1 MQLIRKPNN
10 LNTVKVLLCL
20 LLLAPLAFVHPAPSE
35 AQAAA
40 ASVTVDQANVI
51 NPDFLGIGA
60 EYDPFAYMEE
70 SLGDG
75 FNDNWWEMEKHRI
88 AKLKPDI
95 VRVWYQIDW
104 MEPENDN
111 GDPAVIDWSG
121 MQTNSDKMK
130 AVYEVL
136 DFLKSQN
143 IEVMLIA
150 GLAMTEDNQSWLG
163 FPGLPRPEL
172 SAPTDLAEWGEWV
185 SATLQHLILAKGY
198 DNINYVMSYNEPN
211 LASFATPTN
220 VSKPN
225 YYRDMYQ
232 AIHDRLTSDG
242 IRSEVKLIGPDESG
256 AANWTQYAVQQMNGV
271 LDIYD
276 GHAYGQDYATLPGWL
291 SARLSHVN
299 PTGKPFMITEFA
311 GIASPDS
318 RKTYQYGVS
327 IADLM
332 VSGMRN
338 DASALIY
345 WRFADQRLPEPL
357 DFLDNNAYGLYRWM
371 PISATPNPSYY
382 AFGLFSRYV
391 EAHSEVLSAESPDP
405 DLHVTSVRLPD
416 GNYSV
421 FVVNSSKTEDKNLT
435 IGFTSAINKTVQR
448 HLYSEDII
456 PSANANRIPA
466 DKQWV
471 QVASEL
477 NDELLPANSVAV
489 YTTVPDET
497 QIEIMSADQ
506 SVTWGEKIKF
516 KACVLNGIGG
526 VQWSVLGG
534 SAYGTISNGG
544 VYHAPV
550 SMPAMR
556 QAIIKATSNVNPDA
570 YSYAVVRFEAAG
582 LTASGEEDEIVLN
595 WLPSAGATGYDVKRG
610 TTPGGPY
617 TTIASGWTGTTYTDT
632 DVNASTR
639 YYYVV
644 SAENAIGEIGDSREA
659 FSSPLSTSM
668 QDDFAG
674 NAVDAS
680 KWTIVNQGLRST
692 SASALTAAVSDGTLK
707 LSGTTDIA
715 TWAGKSLRSIPTFR
729 ATPEEPLTVEVD
741 RVSLDGSGTGYRS
754 AVWLYVGPSQYIH
767 FAQSGEYN
775 RWVFNKDGS
784 SDTLVWNDGDRG
796 NHRMKMVHDGST
808 VKFYIDGVERASTP
822 VSWNTDIKIILTGE
836 ACLVG
841 DTVSAEFDNLS
852 VYKGGTP

>member
-1 MQLIRKPNN
+1 MGTN
-10 LNTVKVLLCL
+10 LKWVQVLLCML
-20 LLLAPLAFVHPAPSE
+20 LVMPFPLMFLKPAQTM
-35 AQAAA
+35 AQTAA
-40 ASVTVDQANVI
+40 ASITVDQGTVI

-60 EYDPFAYMEE
+60 EYDPFSLMEE

-95 VRVWYQIDW
+95 VRVWYQMDW
-104 MEPENDN
+104 MEPTNDN
-111 GDPAVIDWSG
+111 NDAAVIDWAG
-121 MQTNSDKMK
+121 MQTNSPKMQ
-130 AVYEVL
+130 AVYKVL
-136 DFLKSQN
+136 DYLKSQN
-143 IEVMLIA
+143 IDVMLIA
-150 GLAMTEDNQSWLG
+150 GLAMTEENQSWLG

-172 SAPTDLAEWGEWV
+172 SAPTNLAEWGEWV
-185 SATLQHLILAKGY
+185 SATLQHLIQTKGY
-198 DNINYVMSYNEPN
+198 DNIKYVMSYNEPN
-211 LASFATPTN
+211 LASFATPAN

-232 AIHDRLTSDG
+232 AIHTRLTSDG
-242 IRSEVKLIGPDESG
+242 IRPLVKLIGPDESG

-276 GHAYGQDYATLPGWL
+276 GHAYGQDYATLPNWL
-291 SARLSHVN
+291 SARLNVVN

-311 GIASPDS
+311 GIANPDS
-318 RKTYQYGVS
+318 RKSYQYGVS
-327 IADLM
+327 VADLM

-338 DASALIY
+338 KTSALLY
-345 WRFADQRLPEPL
+345 WRFADQRLPKPL

-371 PISATPNPSYY
+371 PIAATPNPSYY

-391 EAHSEVLSAESPDP
+391 EAHSEVLSTESTDP
-405 DLHVTSVRLPD
+405 DLHVTTVRLPD

-421 FVVNSSKTEDKNLT
+421 FVVNSSMTADKNVT
-435 IGFTSAINKTVQR
+435 IHFTSALHKKVQR
-448 HLYSEDII
+448 HLYSEDVE
-456 PSANANRIPA
+456 PSANANTIPA
-466 DKQWV
+466 DKHWSNVGSQFT
-471 QVASEL
+471 
-477 NDELLPANSVAV
+477 DDLLPANSVAV

-497 QIEIMSADQ
+497 QVEITSADQ
-506 SVTWGEKIKF
+506 SVTWGERIKF
-516 KACVLNGIGG
+516 QACVLSGIGG
-526 VQWSVLGG
+526 VKWSVLGG
-534 SAYGTISNGG
+534 PEYGTISNGG
-544 VYHAPV
+544 VYHAPL

-556 QAIIKATSNVNPDA
+556 QAIIKATSNVDPNV

-582 LTASGEEDEIVLN
+582 LTASGEEDKIVLN
-595 WLPSAGATGYDVKRG
+595 WLPSAGATGYTVKRS
-610 TTPGGPY
+610 TTAGGPY
-617 TTIASGWTGTTYTDT
+617 TVIAANLTGTTYTDT
-632 DVNASTR
+632 DVNPSSR

-644 SAENAIGEIGDSREA
+644 SAANAIGEIGNSRET

-668 QDDFAG
+668 QDDFSG
-674 NAVDAS
+674 NEIDTG
-680 KWTIVNQGLRST
+680 KWNVINQGLRST
-692 SASALTAAVSDGTLK
+692 SASALTASVSDGKLK

-729 ATPEEPLTVEVD
+729 ATPEAPLTVEVD

-775 RWVFNKDGS
+775 RWVFNKDGG
-784 SDTLVWNDGDRG
+784 SDSLVWNDGDRG

-822 VSWNTDIKIILTGE
+822 VAWNTDIKIILTGE

-841 DTVSAEFDNLS
+841 DTVNAEFDNLS
-852 VYKGGTP
+852 VTKGTSP

>member
-1 MQLIRKPNN
+1 MRKN
-10 LNTVKVLLCL
+10 LKLVQVLLCTL
-20 LLLAPLAFVHPAPSE
+20 LLMPLAFVKPAQSL
-35 AQAAA
+35 AQTAA
-40 ASVTVDQANVI
+40 ASITVDQATVI

-60 EYDPFAYMEE
+60 EYDPFALMEE

-75 FNDNWWEMEKHRI
+75 FNDNWWLMEKQRI

-104 MEPENDN
+104 MEPANDN
-111 GDPAVIDWSG
+111 SDPAIIDWGG
-121 MQTNSDKMK
+121 MQTNSPKMQ

-136 DFLKSQN
+136 DYLKSQN
-143 IEVMLIA
+143 IDVMLIA
-150 GLAMTEDNQSWLG
+150 GLAMTEENQSWLG

-185 SATLQHLILAKGY
+185 SATLQHLINTKGY
-198 DNINYVMSYNEPN
+198 DNIEYVMSYNEPN

-232 AIHDRLTSDG
+232 AIHNRLTSDG
-242 IRSEVKLIGPDESG
+242 IRSQVKLIGPDESG

-276 GHAYGQDYATLPGWL
+276 GHAYGQDYSTLPNWL
-291 SARLSHVN
+291 SARLNYVN

-327 IADLM
+327 VADLM

-338 DASALIY
+338 NTSALLY
-345 WRFADQRLPEPL
+345 WRLADQRLPEPL

-371 PISATPNPSYY
+371 PITATPNPSYY

-391 EAHSEVLSAESPDP
+391 EAHSEVLSTQSADP
-405 DLHVTSVRLPD
+405 DLHATTVRLPD

-421 FVVNSSKTEDKNLT
+421 FVVNSSKNVDKEVT
-435 IGFTSAINKTVQR
+435 IDFTSAINKTVQR
-448 HLYSEDII
+448 HLYSEDLE
-456 PSANANRIPA
+456 PSANANLIPA
-466 DKQWV
+466 DKQWA
-471 QVASEL
+471 QVESQFTDDL
-477 NDELLPANSVAV
+477 IPANSVAV

-497 QIEIMSADQ
+497 QIEIISSDQ
-506 SVTWGEKIKF
+506 SVTWEETIKF
-516 KACVLNGIGG
+516 KARVLSGIGG
-526 VQWSVLGG
+526 VMWSVLGG
-534 SAYGTISNGG
+534 PEYGTISIGG
-544 VYHAPV
+544 VYHAP
-550 SMPAMR
+550 SAMPVMR
-556 QAIIKATSNVNPDA
+556 QAIIKATSNVDPNV

-595 WLPSAGATGYDVKRG
+595 WLPSVGATGYSVKRS
-610 TTPGGPY
+610 TIAGGPY
-617 TTIASGWTGTTYTDT
+617 TVVIADLTGTTYTDT
-632 DVNASTR
+632 DVNPSSR

-644 SAENAIGEIGDSREA
+644 SAANAIGEIGNSREA
-659 FSSPLSTSM
+659 FASPLSTSM
-668 QDDFAG
+668 VDDFSG
-674 NAVDAS
+674 NEVDTS
-680 KWTIVNQGLRST
+680 KWTVINQGLRST
-692 SASALTAAVSDGTLK
+692 SASALTASVADGKLA

-729 ATPEEPLTVEVD
+729 ATPEAPLTVEVD
-741 RVSLDGSGTGYRS
+741 RVSLDGSGVGYRS

-784 SDTLVWNDGDRG
+784 SDNLVWNDGDRG

-808 VKFYIDGVERASTP
+808 VKFYIDGIEHASTP
-822 VSWNTDIKIILTGE
+822 VTWNTDIKVILTGE

-841 DTVSAEFDNLS
+841 DTVNAEFDNLS
-852 VYKGGTP
+852 IYKGTSP

>member
-1 MQLIRKPNN
+1 MRMN
-10 LNTVKVLLCL
+10 LKSVQVLLCML
-20 LLLAPLAFVHPAPSE
+20 LLLPLVFVKPVQSK
-35 AQAAA
+35 AQIAAA
-40 ASVTVDQANVI
+40 TITVDQADVI

-95 VRVWYQIDW
+95 VRVWYQVDW
-104 MEPENDN
+104 MEPANDN
-111 GDPAVIDWSG
+111 NDPAVINWSG
-121 MQTNSDKMK
+121 MQTNSSKMQ

-136 DFLKSQN
+136 DYLKSQD
-143 IEVMLIA
+143 IDVMLIA
-150 GLAMTEDNQSWLG
+150 GLAMTEENQSWLG

-185 SATLQHLILAKGY
+185 SATLQHLINTKGY
-198 DNINYVMSYNEPN
+198 TNIKYVMSYNEPN
-211 LASFATPTN
+211 LASFATPAN

-232 AIHDRLTSDG
+232 AIHNRLTADG
-242 IRSEVKLIGPDESG
+242 IRSQVKLIGPDESG
-256 AANWTQYAVQQMNGV
+256 AANWTQYAVQQMDGV

-276 GHAYGQDYATLPGWL
+276 GHAYGQDYATLQSWL
-291 SARLSHVN
+291 TTRLNYVN

-327 IADLM
+327 VADLM

-338 DASALIY
+338 NASALLY

-371 PISATPNPSYY
+371 PITATPNPSYY
-382 AFGLFSRYV
+382 AFGLFSRYI
-391 EAHSEVLSAESPDP
+391 ESHSEVLSTESPDP
-405 DLHVTSVRLPD
+405 DLHVSSVRLPD

-421 FVVNSSKTEDKNLT
+421 FVVNSSKTVDKNVT
-435 IGFTSAINKTVQR
+435 INFTSAINKSVER
-448 HLYSEDII
+448 HLYSEEVV
-456 PSANANRIPA
+456 PSANANLLPA
-466 DKQWV
+466 DKRWA
-471 QVASEL
+471 QVASQF
-477 NDELLPANSVAV
+477 NDDLLPANSVAV

-526 VQWSVLGG
+526 VKWSVLGG
-534 SAYGTISNGG
+534 PDYGTISNGG
-544 VYHAPV
+544 VYHAP
-550 SMPAMR
+550 STMPAMR
-556 QAIIKATSNVNPDA
+556 QAIIKATSNINPDV

-582 LTASGEEDEIVLN
+582 LTASGEEDMIVLN
-595 WLPSAGATGYDVKRG
+595 WLPSAGATGYTVKRSIN
-610 TTPGGPY
+610 PGGPY
-617 TTIASGWTGTTYTDT
+617 TAIAAELTETTYTDT

-644 SAENAIGEIGDSREA
+644 SAENAVGEIGNSRETFA
-659 FSSPLSTSM
+659 SPLSTSM
-668 QDDFAG
+668 QDEFTG
-674 NAVDAS
+674 HAVDTS

-692 SASALTAAVSDGTLK
+692 SASALTASVADGTLK
-707 LSGTTDIA
+707 LAGTTDIG

-729 ATPEEPLTVEVD
+729 ATPEAPLTVEVD
-741 RVSLDGSGTGYRS
+741 RVSLDGSGVGFRS

-784 SDTLVWNDGDRG
+784 SDNLVWNDGDRG

-808 VKFYIDGVERASTP
+808 VKFYIDGVERASTA
-822 VSWNTDIKIILTGE
+822 VTWHTDIKIILTGE
-836 ACLVG
+836 ACLIG
-841 DTVSAEFDNLS
+841 DTVNAEFDNLS
-852 VYKGGTP
+852 VYKGSTP